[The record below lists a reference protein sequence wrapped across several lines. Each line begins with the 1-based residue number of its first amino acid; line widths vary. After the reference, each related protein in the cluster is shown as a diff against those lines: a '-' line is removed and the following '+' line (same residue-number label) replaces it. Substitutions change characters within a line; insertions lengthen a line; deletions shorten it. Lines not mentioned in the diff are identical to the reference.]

1 MYPALEGRVTFPEIV
16 SPGAL
21 VGIPVVVLPMTEQC
35 ARPARGAGPLWIGA
49 ARPGLDIRG
58 EVHAARVSLIARV
71 RSEACAVQLEVALG
85 TDSVSLAA
93 AGRVDITRPA
103 AHVVDT
109 RQV

>member
-71 RSEACAVQLEVALG
+71 SSEACTFKMEIICVA
-85 TDSVSLAA
+85 DSVSLAP
-93 AGRVDITRPA
+93 AGRVDIT
-103 AHVVDT
+103 
-109 RQV
+109 